1 MRQKIL
7 HGPTS
12 YVTVAG
18 DGNGTYS
25 NRVTT
30 GEHRGPL
37 SLASSGN
44 INNHPINTR
53 RVNCIARGPNS
64 SLTAAELP
72 TSSGESSTSSGSECE
87 CRNRSAPDSGAS
99 NREGVSS
106 LSTSQQGD
114 NQSARTGPIDLL
126 ATISSDSAEYDFRLD
141 SCHWVN
147 EGTSTS
153 SASPDPLMK
162 SWSAG
167 SSHSEDEALQSRVL
181 TCSDWDAFLHSA
193 DGGGGINPAPG
204 SSIDACGGLKANH
217 LAAGDDSGHVPE
229 TPRSEDEI
237 TVTLSHMVSI
247 QWLHPISPQQSM

>member
-1 MRQKIL
+1 SATRLVLSAVDGQDTASSIPDEVCVEVQFSGPQPCLGPGSLLCALLAGTSVRAHPVQLERGRKKKPRRSGSYVETEGDSATIVLPEPMDRRMRQKIL

-147 EGTSTS
+147 EGTS
-153 SASPDPLMK
+153 
-162 SWSAG
+162 
-167 SSHSEDEALQSRVL
+167 
-181 TCSDWDAFLHSA
+181 
-193 DGGGGINPAPG
+193 
-204 SSIDACGGLKANH
+204 
-217 LAAGDDSGHVPE
+217 
-229 TPRSEDEI
+229 
-237 TVTLSHMVSI
+237 
-247 QWLHPISPQQSM
+247 